1 MKLGP
6 IQKKILLLLAGGLS
20 LGLDY
25 TPRQRYRTIS
35 QIGEEWQKISNDS
48 LRESING
55 LYRNKMIDLKE
66 MPDGSQK
73 MILLE
78 RGKKKTLSYK
88 IDDLVIQKP
97 KQWDWKWRMVLFD
110 IPKDKKEIRDV
121 LRFHLKRL
129 GFFQYQKSVF
139 IFPYQ
144 CKNEI
149 DFLIELHDIRKYVR
163 FMIVEYIDNQ
173 LEIKRFFNLENK

>member
-20 LGLDY
+20 LGLAY
-25 TPRQRYRTIS
+25 TPRQRYRTIR

-129 GFFQYQKSVF
+129 RFFQYQKSVF

-149 DFLIELHDIRKYVR
+149 DFLIEFYKIRPYVR
-163 FMIVEYIDNQ
+163 TLTVADIDNERH
-173 LEIKRFFNLENK
+173 LREVFKKIL

>member
-20 LGLDY
+20 LGLAY
-25 TPRQRYRTIS
+25 TPNQRYKTIR
-35 QIGEEWQKISNDS
+35 QIGEEWKKISNDT
-48 LRESING
+48 LRKSINE
-55 LYRNKMIDLKE
+55 LYGNKMIDLKE

-78 RGKKKTLSYK
+78 NGKKKVLSYR
-88 IDDLVIQKP
+88 IDDLVVRRP
-97 KQWDWKWRMVLFD
+97 KQWNGKWQMVLFD
-110 IPKDKKEIRDV
+110 VPKDKKEVRDI

-144 CKNEI
+144 CQNEI
-149 DFLIELHDIRKYVR
+149 DFLIEFYKARSYVR
-163 FMIVEYIDNQ
+163 TLTVIDIDNESH
-173 LEIKRFFNLENK
+173 LREIFKNFL

>member
-1 MKLGP
+1 MRIGS
-6 IQKKILLLLAGGLS
+6 IQKKILILMVGGLS
-20 LGLDY
+20 LGLSY
-25 TPRQRYRTIS
+25 SPRQRYRVLRQIS
-35 QIGEEWQKISNDS
+35 DEWRKVGDDS
-48 LRESING
+48 LRKSINE
-55 LYRNKMIDLKE
+55 LYSNKMIDLIE

-78 RGKKKTLSYK
+78 NGKKRALSYK

-97 KQWDWKWRMVLFD
+97 KQWDGKWQMVLFD
-110 IPKDKKEIRDV
+110 VPKDKKEIRDA

-144 CKNEI
+144 CQNEI
-149 DFLIELHDIRKYVR
+149 DFLIEFYQARPYVR
-163 FMIVEYIDNQ
+163 ILTVIDIDNERH
-173 LEIKRFFNLENK
+173 LREIFKSFL